1 MRPAAVVETIGRIV
15 EARWPTT
22 EAERVGLFAEVGFV
36 DLAGGDRQFTALGGE
51 GRWSTHDD
59 QFLGFSLFLFEG
71 EARPQYDELR
81 RLLIQR
87 FGAPLEEWGPAE
99 LPAIAWSVQGLVMS
113 MYCHA
118 DQANC
123 VQLALEHAERSAASE
138 RRAGVER

>member
-1 MRPAAVVETIGRIV
+1 MRAAAVVKTVGRIV
-15 EARWPTT
+15 ETRWPTT

-36 DLAGGDRQFTALGGE
+36 DLADGDRQFTALGGE

-71 EARPQYDELR
+71 EARPRYDELR
-81 RLLIQR
+81 RLLIER

-99 LPAIAWSVQGLVMS
+99 LPAIAWTVRDLVMS

-138 RRAGVER
+138 RRASVER

>member
-1 MRPAAVVETIGRIV
+1 MRAAAVVETIGTIV
-15 EARWPTT
+15 ETRWPTT

-36 DLAGGDRQFTALGGE
+36 DLAGGDRQFTALGGK
-51 GRWSTHDD
+51 GQWSTYDE

-81 RLLIQR
+81 RLLIER
-87 FGAPLEEWGPAE
+87 FGTPLEEWGPAE
-99 LPAIAWSVQGLVMS
+99 LPAIAWKIRGLVMS

-123 VQLALEHAERSAASE
+123 VQLALEHGERSAANDRREGAE
-138 RRAGVER
+138 R